1 MLDARIVNKG
11 QQNCSELLTV
21 DVTQDSEATM
31 VTDVPMSIAQHHI
44 WARAPDIQIFA
55 IFCPPTKTKKSSIL
69 KVFHHTHFFYKHPP
83 FSGSASAC
91 LAGS

>member
-31 VTDVPMSIAQHHI
+31 VTDVPMSITQHHI

-55 IFCPPTKTKKSSIL
+55 IFCPPTKTKKSRIL
-69 KVFHHTHFFYKHPP
+69 KVFHHFNPNFFVTSVSENVCK
-83 FSGSASAC
+83 
-91 LAGS
+91 